1 METTATTATPATT
14 ATTATMETLF
24 MAPRRPPYPRPPDDH
39 APITAPEV
47 TLRQRLTN
55 VVGTLKGP
63 LWMPLINKG
72 FNKAWIRIIGDE
84 LGPQDQIVYD
94 VEFYPKGRPLGEVCL
109 ARLTNEDEANNLCTR
124 LNLKDPTLREL
135 AWLYIQDRDRV
146 THDDVDYYQ
155 MEGRFHVTKKLVGQK

>member
-1 METTATTATPATT
+1 METTTATTATTT
-14 ATTATMETLF
+14 TTTTDVMSL
-24 MAPRRPPYPRPPDDH
+24 APRRHPYPRPPEDH
-39 APITAPEV
+39 APITAPEQ

-55 VVGTLKGP
+55 VVGTMKGP

-72 FNKAWIRIIGDE
+72 CEKAWLRIIGDE

-94 VEFYPKGRPLGEVCL
+94 VDFYPKGRPFGEVCL

-124 LNLKDPTLREL
+124 LNLKDPSLREL
-135 AWLYIQDRDRV
+135 AWLYIQDRDGV

-155 MEGRFHVTKKLVGQK
+155 MEGRFWVTKRLVGMK